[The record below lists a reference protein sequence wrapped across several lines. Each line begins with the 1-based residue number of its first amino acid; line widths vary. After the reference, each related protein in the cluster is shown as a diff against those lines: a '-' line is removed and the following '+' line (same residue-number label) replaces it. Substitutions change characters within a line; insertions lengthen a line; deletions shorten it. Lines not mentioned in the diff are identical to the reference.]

1 MRYFL
6 DRSARRLF
14 PLLAGFP
21 GFVVLLIAAG
31 LFFRSRAI
39 VLTRPLSK
47 LLLSSAWLP
56 SKGEFGFLPF
66 IAGTMYV
73 TVVAVILA
81 LPVSL
86 LAAAYLS
93 ECAPRRL
100 RGLAATVID
109 VLAGLPSVIFGVWG
123 VLVVVPAVGALAGL
137 FGAASSGYSVLAGAV
152 VLAVMISPTVMHIIL
167 EVFSSIPASL
177 REASLALG
185 ATRWETT
192 RRVVLRKAAPGIIA
206 ATVLGFSRAFGETI
220 AVLMVVGNVAVIP
233 RSPFDPGYPLPA
245 LIANNYGEMMSVPMY
260 DAALMFAA
268 LILLVVV
275 IVSNVLARRVL
286 VRLERRAA

>member
-47 LLLSSAWLP
+47 LLFASAWLP